1 MEQTALCVM
10 VLDDDP
16 LQIDFVSALLNSMG
30 ILHILST
37 VDGAEA
43 LKLLENAEPQPDLLI
58 CDLLM
63 PNMDGFEFLAQL
75 ALTKSQVPIV
85 VMSGQTQA
93 VRNSA
98 KSLAQLKSLNYLG
111 QLEKPINLAAL
122 QELIDQLPAR

>member
-16 LQIDFVSALLNSMG
+16 LQIDFVSALLNSIG
-30 ILHILST
+30 IINILST

-43 LKLLENAEPQPDLLI
+43 LNLLENAEPQPDLLI

-75 ALTKSQVPIV
+75 ALTKNQVPIV
-85 VMSGQTQA
+85 VMSGQNQA

-98 KSLAQLKSLNYLG
+98 RSLAQLKSLNYLG
-111 QLEKPINLAAL
+111 QLEKPINLPAL
-122 QELIDQLPAR
+122 QELIDQLTVS

>member
-37 VDGAEA
+37 VDGSDA
-43 LKLLENAEPQPDLLI
+43 LKLLESAEPPPDLLI

-75 ALTKSQVPIV
+75 ALTKNQVPIV